1 MSTEDLTKCGDVV
14 EQLISYY
21 EEHISYTV
29 MEQLHE
35 EGVIDETDDKGM
47 ELIEYTIKELL
58 YKLNTND

>member
-58 YKLNTND
+58 YKLNAND